1 MKDTEFIR
9 NKFNFDVDL
18 SNNRLRLKLCGL
30 MMEAGHNNSG
40 NGCWPDTVAASTD
53 PVIYENDLRD
63 TLSKQRRRTKYKNEH
78 RNEIE
83 DC

>member
-1 MKDTEFIR
+1 
-9 NKFNFDVDL
+9 
-18 SNNRLRLKLCGL
+18 

-78 RNEIE
+78 RNKIE
-83 DC
+83 DW